1 MLRDLDFRKSLYS
14 QEHCWQVA
22 VVAESTVIV
31 MELPFLMAVFR
42 YVYIFPEWKN
52 KKVHILVTLL
62 MCAVNMLNI
71 NLTRRA
77 FKMKFCGVS

>member
-1 MLRDLDFRKSLYS
+1 MVRDLDCRKSSYS

-22 VVAESTVIV
+22 MVAESSVIV

-52 KKVHILVTLL
+52 KK
-62 MCAVNMLNI
+62 
-71 NLTRRA
+71 
-77 FKMKFCGVS
+77 KFIF